1 MTAEATVTSSGTSSG
16 SSSGSKRG
24 VVLPILALVAVAAV
38 VRLTFVDL
46 LTKTT
51 GTWMGGVESPHR
63 DTNGPSAA

>member
-16 SSSGSKRG
+16 SKRG
-24 VVLPILALVAVAAV
+24 VLLLILALVAVAAV
-38 VRLTFVDL
+38 VRFTFVDL

-63 DTNGPSAA
+63 GTKGPSAA

>member
-1 MTAEATVTSSGTSSG
+1 MTVEAI

-24 VVLPILALVAVAAV
+24 LLLPILAIVAIGV
-38 VRLTFVDL
+38 VLRHTFVDL

-63 DTNGPSAA
+63 DHTSATNGPNAA